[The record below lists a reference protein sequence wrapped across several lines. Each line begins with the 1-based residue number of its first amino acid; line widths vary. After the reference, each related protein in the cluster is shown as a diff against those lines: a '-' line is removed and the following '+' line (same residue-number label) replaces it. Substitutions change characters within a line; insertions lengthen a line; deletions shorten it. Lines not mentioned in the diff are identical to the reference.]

1 VLIVVGSLTFYSTAR
16 LIGNDRLVAHTHQV
30 LAQLGVTYSTVLEAE
45 TNQRG
50 YLITGKESYLTPY
63 RSAVANVNSHLATLR
78 ELTEDNPRQSARVT
92 DLEGRIGA
100 RLGTLEEAR
109 KLRDAEGYDAVAN
122 MIAGG
127 RGQRQMDAVR
137 ALVVDMQA
145 EENRLL
151 QERAEASLASARNTI
166 RASIVCVLLVAILL
180 TIAYRVIRRDMAERK
195 RAELATQESEERF
208 RRLSNASR
216 EGVCLHDH
224 GKILEVNKRLADMF
238 GYEPHE
244 VIGMNMWAFTPF
256 EYQSAILDKALIE
269 DETPYELVGVR
280 KDGSTFPIEVH
291 GQTVPYQGRTV
302 RVTTTRDLTEQKHA
316 EAVLKQSER
325 EYRGL
330 FENAH
335 DAILILAPEDEVVLD
350 ANAAACKLYG
360 FTREE
365 FVGMSARQISK
376 DPERLSLSD
385 AMLLEGGGTIQFET
399 VQYRKD
405 GSEIALEITAAMV
418 DYKGR
423 RAYLSINRDVTE
435 RRRADE
441 ALRASEQKYR
451 LLMEGATDGV
461 VIIDREAN
469 YIEANDMACKTLG
482 YSREELLTLN
492 MQQVIA
498 PEELAIQSLM
508 DDRRA
513 ARKGMLIERTL
524 VRKDGT
530 HISVEI
536 SARLLDDGSVQAIVR
551 DVTERKR
558 AEEALHVMATQDALT
573 GLLNRR
579 EMDRVLQEEVTRC
592 RRYERPVS
600 LLMIDIDHFKSVND
614 RYGHKVG
621 DEVLRWIGGIFRS
634 DVRSTDRV
642 ARYGGEEIVVIL
654 PETGDMEAC
663 RVAERF
669 RSLVAAQPF
678 TYTTPGGETLTIP
691 ITISLGVAELP
702 GDALTPDALVVAA
715 DESLYSAKRSG
726 RNRVVSYRLS
736 HLVGK
741 RQPVAS

>member
-1 VLIVVGSLTFYSTAR
+1 
-16 LIGNDRLVAHTHQV
+16 
-30 LAQLGVTYSTVLEAE
+30 
-45 TNQRG
+45 
-50 YLITGKESYLTPY
+50 
-63 RSAVANVNSHLATLR
+63 
-78 ELTEDNPRQSARVT
+78 
-92 DLEGRIGA
+92 
-100 RLGTLEEAR
+100 
-109 KLRDAEGYDAVAN
+109 
-122 MIAGG
+122 
-127 RGQRQMDAVR
+127 
-137 ALVVDMQA
+137 
-145 EENRLL
+145 
-151 QERAEASLASARNTI
+151 
-166 RASIVCVLLVAILL
+166 
-180 TIAYRVIRRDMAERK
+180 
-195 RAELATQESEERF
+195 
-208 RRLSNASR
+208 
-216 EGVCLHDH
+216 
-224 GKILEVNKRLADMF
+224 
-238 GYEPHE
+238 
-244 VIGMNMWAFTPF
+244 
-256 EYQSAILDKALIE
+256 
-269 DETPYELVGVR
+269 
-280 KDGSTFPIEVH
+280 
-291 GQTVPYQGRTV
+291 
-302 RVTTTRDLTEQKHA
+302 
-316 EAVLKQSER
+316 
-325 EYRGL
+325 
-330 FENAH
+330 
-335 DAILILAPEDEVVLD
+335 
-350 ANAAACKLYG
+350 
-360 FTREE
+360 
-365 FVGMSARQISK
+365 
-376 DPERLSLSD
+376 
-385 AMLLEGGGTIQFET
+385 MLLEGGGTVQFET

-405 GSEIALEITAAMV
+405 GSEIALEITTAMV

-435 RRRADE
+435 RKRDEE

-469 YIEANDMACKTLG
+469 YIEANDTACKTLG
-482 YSREELLTLN
+482 YTREELLTLN

-498 PEELAIQSLM
+498 PEELAVRSLM

-579 EMDRVLQEEVTRC
+579 EMDRVLQEEVSRC

-600 LLMIDIDHFKSVND
+600 LVMIDIDHFKSVND

-678 TYTTPGGETLTIP
+678 TYTPPDGETLTIP

-736 HLVGK
+736 HLAAT
-741 RQPVAS
+741 RQMVAG